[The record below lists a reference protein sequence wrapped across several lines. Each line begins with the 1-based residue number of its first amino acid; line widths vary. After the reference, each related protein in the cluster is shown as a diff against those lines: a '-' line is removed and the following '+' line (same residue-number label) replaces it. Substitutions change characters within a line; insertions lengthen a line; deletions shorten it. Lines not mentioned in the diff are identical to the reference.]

1 MPTSRHMR
9 PPKTT
14 VALRVARMLA
24 DGWHIEPC
32 GRVSPQSHEQR
43 KRGPFP
49 GLAGLPSPRASDC
62 SSVRLP
68 PLCSINC
75 VRGYPSG
82 GQLCSVKRPAL
93 APPGMRMPCRPGIRF
108 LLARRGF
115 LPLPYHGR
123 DRRQGTCLARPA
135 RSATARAASSAG
147 SPPRAQAKTTVHW
160 TWSCGM
166 ACEGAQ
172 TKKSPAERGQNRQSG
187 GIEVLP
193 LGDRAGRRA
202 VRRRAIQKRP
212 PRAGSG
218 KGVSND
224 LWQRPT
230 FPHDV
235 MQYHRRWR
243 A

>member
-32 GRVSPQSHEQR
+32 GRVSPPSHEQR

-68 PLCSINC
+68 PLCSINS

-93 APPGMRMPCRPGIRF
+93 AAPGMRLPCGSPRNSLPLGPQGLSSPPISRPGSP
-108 LLARRGF
+108 ARDM
-115 LPLPYHGR
+115 P
-123 DRRQGTCLARPA
+123 RPA
-135 RSATARAASSAG
+135 CTIRTARAASSAG
-147 SPPRAQAKTTVHW
+147 SPPKARAKTTGRCSAMDMVLRD
-160 TWSCGM
+160 GM
-166 ACEGAQ
+166 
-172 TKKSPAERGQNRQSG
+172 
-187 GIEVLP
+187 
-193 LGDRAGRRA
+193 
-202 VRRRAIQKRP
+202 
-212 PRAGSG
+212 
-218 KGVSND
+218 
-224 LWQRPT
+224 
-230 FPHDV
+230 
-235 MQYHRRWR
+235 
-243 A
+243 

>member
-1 MPTSRHMR
+1 MPASRHMR
-9 PPKTT
+9 PPKTA

-68 PLCSINC
+68 PLCSINSA
-75 VRGYPSG
+75 RGYPSG

-93 APPGMRMPCRPGIRF
+93 AAPGMRLPCGSPRNSLPLGPQGLSSPPISRPGSP
-108 LLARRGF
+108 ARDM
-115 LPLPYHGR
+115 P
-123 DRRQGTCLARPA
+123 RPA
-135 RSATARAASSAG
+135 CTIRTARAASFAG

-193 LGDRAGRRA
+193 LGDRAGARRA
-202 VRRRAIQKRP
+202 EARHTKKTPSR
-212 PRAGSG
+212 
-218 KGVSND
+218 
-224 LWQRPT
+224 
-230 FPHDV
+230 
-235 MQYHRRWR
+235 
-243 A
+243 